1 MAVLV
6 LSKSHADHKVTVPLT
21 GRSCSLSSNPAS
33 PGARRVGRLR
43 AGESLTAEDVLRSPP
58 PAASATMLSLPPV
71 SPNCILPSPPLL
83 RLPHALCVCESSTS
97 DRVTVATLP
106 RVELNTL
113 GRQLLQCHIHSIAQR
128 HPVRQDPPVPPL
140 CTPLS
145 LPRCATQ
152 EHLMHY

>member
-33 PGARRVGRLR
+33 PGARRVGPLR
-43 AGESLTAEDVLRSPP
+43 AGESLTAEDVFRSPP

-140 CTPLS
+140 WPPLS